1 MHTDIPALSLPVV
14 CLTLSS
20 LLCQIKTL
28 TADAPGTRH
37 MLSCIGSLLGA
48 QSKTDGGF
56 WAQPR
61 AQQLLAA
68 LLNFAVDERPKVRKA
83 AQAAIGSL
91 LREHRMAG
99 SNAISK
105 IVGQY
110 CHTAIVNASQLK
122 NDKASM
128 QVLILRADGPM
139 LHSLSQRPL
148 SSCWPSFGHA
158 CLCCLHPLQTR
169 CARAS

>member
-1 MHTDIPALSLPVV
+1 
-14 CLTLSS
+14 
-20 LLCQIKTL
+20 
-28 TADAPGTRH
+28 

-128 QVLILRADGPM
+128 QVLMLRADGNM
-139 LHSLSQRPL
+139 LHCVRGP
-148 SSCWPSFGHA
+148 HT
-158 CLCCLHPLQTR
+158 HNPLQLLAFLR
-169 CARAS
+169 SCLPLLPASTANSLCKGILKLSTLGRVSAPLPDGGGV